1 MVNGGAI
8 LYTNTGLQYKFKD
21 FSLGVQYGHLD
32 FVTGIQEVIMC
43 LFLSKFQQLSELD
56 LTEMLKKSFRF
67 AIIQTVVFGRHLQQK
82 SVQQVTFDFFYPMG
96 KTRDDGQG
104 NFNRTQPINQTLYI
118 IGFEYQKYI
127 SHNAFLYAHLDTMYK
142 GLRAG
147 FMDLFFGVGKNFWET
162 EYINFFAKFG
172 IGAAGGRIFPENG
185 LTMYPSTGFDLKFTE
200 HFGLSFH
207 GVPQI
212 YWSNI

>member
-1 MVNGGAI
+1 
-8 LYTNTGLQYKFKD
+8 
-21 FSLGVQYGHLD
+21 
-32 FVTGIQEVIMC
+32 MC

-56 LTEMLKKSFRF
+56 LTEMLKKNFRF
-67 AIIQTVVFGRHLQQK
+67 AIIQTVVFGRHPQQK
-82 SVQQVTFDFFYPMG
+82 VFSKSPLTSSIRWEKREMTDKETSIGHNPLTKHFISSGSSIKNTSVITPFY
-96 KTRDDGQG
+96 TR
-104 NFNRTQPINQTLYI
+104 
-118 IGFEYQKYI
+118 I
-127 SHNAFLYAHLDTMYK
+127 SDTMYK

-207 GVPQI
+207 GGTRSI
-212 YWSNI
+212 GATFEALTARFEFKILRAKWRDY